1 MNFSPDP
8 FSEGLSFEDHLPCE
22 IESRLELPS
31 LAERVRLNDRN
42 FSLLKSHALEDY
54 QRRDIDYE
62 LEGIASE
69 IERIDQK
76 MNLMTEL
83 LCDLLSAEAQIPV
96 PRALAI
102 SMAGLQLRPAAG
114 EVYDEGDWVILN
126 LFLIQGVPRPLQL
139 LARVVPM
146 QGNALAAAETA
157 ASPLTFSF
165 VDLSDG
171 VSSLLGRL
179 VFRHH
184 RREVALKRAQSGA
197 ADVAS

>member
-1 MNFSPDP
+1 MNFSLDP

-22 IESRLELPS
+22 IESRAEPPS
-31 LAERVRLNDRN
+31 LAERVRLNERN
-42 FSLLKSHALEDY
+42 VSLLKTHALEDY

-69 IERIDQK
+69 IGRIDQK
-76 MNLMTEL
+76 MNLTTEL
-83 LCDLLSAEAQIPV
+83 LCDLLSAEARIPA

-102 SMAGLQLRPAAG
+102 SMAGLQLRPLSG
-114 EVYDEGDWVILN
+114 EAYREGDWVILN
-126 LFLIQGVPRPLQL
+126 LFLIQGVPRPLKL
-139 LARVVPM
+139 LATVVPM
-146 QGNALAAAETA
+146 QGNAMAAPETA
-157 ASPLTFSF
+157 ALPLTFSF

-184 RREVALKRAQSGA
+184 RREVALKRAQSGE

>member
-8 FSEGLSFEDHLPCE
+8 FSEGLSFEDHLPCA
-22 IESRLELPS
+22 IESRVEPPS

-42 FSLLKSHALEDY
+42 FSLLKTHALEDY

-83 LCDLLSAEAQIPV
+83 LCDLLSAEAQIPA

-114 EVYDEGDWVILN
+114 ETYREGDWVILN
-126 LFLIQGVPRPLQL
+126 LFLIQGVPRPLKL

-146 QGNALAAAETA
+146 QGNALAAPESAT
-157 ASPLTFSF
+157 SPLTFSF

-171 VSSLLGRL
+171 VASLLGRL

-184 RREVALKRAQSGA
+184 RREVALKRAQSGE

>member
-22 IESRLELPS
+22 IESRVELPS

-42 FSLLKSHALEDY
+42 FSLLKTHALEDY

-76 MNLMTEL
+76 MNLITEL
-83 LCDLLSAEAQIPV
+83 LCDLLSAEAQIPT
-96 PRALAI
+96 PRPLAI
-102 SMAGLQLRPAAG
+102 SMAGLQLRPATG
-114 EVYDEGDWVILN
+114 EVYHEGDWVILN
-126 LFLIQGVPRPLQL
+126 LFLIQGVPRPLKL
-139 LARVVPM
+139 VATVVPTHDK
-146 QGNALAAAETA
+146 ALAAPESSTQ
-157 ASPLTFSF
+157 PLTFSF

-171 VSSLLGRL
+171 ASSLLGRL

-184 RREVALKRAQSGA
+184 RREVALKRAQSGE
-197 ADVAS
+197 ADVAP

>member
-8 FSEGLSFEDHLPCE
+8 FSEGLSFEDHLPCA
-22 IESRLELPS
+22 IESRVEPPS

-42 FSLLKSHALEDY
+42 FSLLKTHALEDY

-126 LFLIQGVPRPLQL
+126 LFLIQGVPRPLKL

-146 QGNALAAAETA
+146 QGNALAAPESAT
-157 ASPLTFSF
+157 SPLTFSF

>member
-1 MNFSPDP
+1 MNFSLDP

-22 IESRLELPS
+22 IESRAEPPS
-31 LAERVRLNDRN
+31 LAERVRLNERN
-42 FSLLKSHALEDY
+42 VSLLKTHALEDY

-69 IERIDQK
+69 IGRIDQK

-83 LCDLLSAEAQIPV
+83 LCDLLSAEARIPT

-102 SMAGLQLRPAAG
+102 SMAGLQLRPLSG
-114 EVYDEGDWVILN
+114 EAYREGDWVILN
-126 LFLIQGVPRPLQL
+126 LFLIQGVPRPLKL
-139 LARVVPM
+139 LATVVPM
-146 QGNALAAAETA
+146 QGNAMAAPETA
-157 ASPLTFSF
+157 ALPLTFSF

-184 RREVALKRAQSGA
+184 RREVALKRAQSGE

>member
-1 MNFSPDP
+1 MNFSLDP

-22 IESRLELPS
+22 IESRAEPPS
-31 LAERVRLNDRN
+31 LAERVRLNERN
-42 FSLLKSHALEDY
+42 VSLLKTHALEDY

-69 IERIDQK
+69 IGRIDQK

-83 LCDLLSAEAQIPV
+83 LCDLLSAEARIPT

-114 EVYDEGDWVILN
+114 ETYREGDWVILN
-126 LFLIQGVPRPLQL
+126 LFLIQGVPRPLKL
-139 LARVVPM
+139 LATVVPM
-146 QGNALAAAETA
+146 QGNAMAAPETA
-157 ASPLTFSF
+157 ALPLTFSF

-184 RREVALKRAQSGA
+184 RREVALKRAQSGE

>member
-1 MNFSPDP
+1 MNFSLDP

-22 IESRLELPS
+22 IESRAEPPS
-31 LAERVRLNDRN
+31 LAERVRLNERN
-42 FSLLKSHALEDY
+42 VLLLKTYALEDY

-69 IERIDQK
+69 IGRIDQK

-83 LCDLLSAEAQIPV
+83 LCDLLSAEARIPA
-96 PRALAI
+96 PRTLAI
-102 SMAGLQLRPAAG
+102 SMAGLQLRPLSG
-114 EVYDEGDWVILN
+114 EAYREGDWVILN
-126 LFLIQGVPRPLQL
+126 LFLIQGVPRPLKL
-139 LARVVPM
+139 LATVVPM
-146 QGNALAAAETA
+146 QGNAMAAPETA
-157 ASPLTFSF
+157 ALPLTFSF

-184 RREVALKRAQSGA
+184 RREVALKRAQSGEA
-197 ADVAS
+197 GVAS

>member
-8 FSEGLSFEDHLPCE
+8 FAEGLSFEDHLPCA
-22 IESRLELPS
+22 IESRVEPPS
-31 LAERVRLNDRN
+31 LAERVRLNERN
-42 FSLLKSHALEDY
+42 VSLLKTHALEDY

-69 IERIDQK
+69 IGRIDQK

-83 LCDLLSAEAQIPV
+83 LCDLLSAEARIPT

-102 SMAGLQLRPAAG
+102 SMAGLQLRPLSG
-114 EVYDEGDWVILN
+114 EAYREGDWVILN
-126 LFLIQGVPRPLQL
+126 LFLIQGVPRPLKL

-146 QGNALAAAETA
+146 QGNALAAPESAT
-157 ASPLTFSF
+157 SPLTFSF

-171 VSSLLGRL
+171 VASLLGRL

-184 RREVALKRAQSGA
+184 RREVALKRAQSGE

>member
-8 FSEGLSFEDHLPCE
+8 FSEGLSFEDHLPCA
-22 IESRLELPS
+22 IESRVEPPS

-42 FSLLKSHALEDY
+42 FSLLKTHALEDY

-83 LCDLLSAEAQIPV
+83 LCDLLSAEAQIPA

-114 EVYDEGDWVILN
+114 ETYDEGDWVILN
-126 LFLIQGVPRPLQL
+126 LFLIQGVPRPLKL

-146 QGNALAAAETA
+146 QGNALAAPESAT
-157 ASPLTFSF
+157 SPLTFSF

-184 RREVALKRAQSGA
+184 RREVALKRAQSGE

>member
-8 FSEGLSFEDHLPCE
+8 FSEGLSFEDHLPCA
-22 IESRLELPS
+22 IESRVEPPS

-42 FSLLKSHALEDY
+42 FSLLKTHALEDY

-83 LCDLLSAEAQIPV
+83 LCDLLSAEAQIPA

-114 EVYDEGDWVILN
+114 ETYRRGRLGHPKSVFN
-126 LFLIQGVPRPLQL
+126 PR
-139 LARVVPM
+139 R
-146 QGNALAAAETA
+146 AAAFEIVGKGCADAGQCT
-157 ASPLTFSF
+157 
-165 VDLSDG
+165 G
-171 VSSLLGRL
+171 
-179 VFRHH
+179 
-184 RREVALKRAQSGA
+184 GA
-197 ADVAS
+197 

>member
-1 MNFSPDP
+1 MNFSLDP

-22 IESRLELPS
+22 IEPRAEPPS
-31 LAERVRLNDRN
+31 LAERVRLNERN
-42 FSLLKSHALEDY
+42 VSLLKTHALEDY

-69 IERIDQK
+69 IGRIDQK

-83 LCDLLSAEAQIPV
+83 LCDLLSAEARIPA

-102 SMAGLQLRPAAG
+102 SMAGLQLRPLSG
-114 EVYDEGDWVILN
+114 EAYREGDWVILN
-126 LFLIQGVPRPLQL
+126 LFLIQGVPRPLKL
-139 LARVVPM
+139 LATVVPM
-146 QGNALAAAETA
+146 QGNAMAAPETA
-157 ASPLTFSF
+157 ALPLTFSF

>member
-22 IESRLELPS
+22 IESRPELPS

-54 QRRDIDYE
+54 QRRDIEYE

-83 LCDLLSAEAQIPV
+83 LCDLLAAEAQIPA

-126 LFLIQGVPRPLQL
+126 LFLIQGVPRPLKL

-146 QGNALAAAETA
+146 QDNALAAPESPT
-157 ASPLTFSF
+157 SPLTFSF

>member
-22 IESRLELPS
+22 IESRMGLPS

-42 FSLLKSHALEDY
+42 FSLLKTHALEDY

-76 MNLMTEL
+76 MNLITEL
-83 LCDLLSAEAQIPV
+83 LCDLLSAEAQMPT
-96 PRALAI
+96 PRPLAI
-102 SMAGLQLRPAAG
+102 SMAGLQLRPAPG
-114 EVYDEGDWVILN
+114 EVYHEGDWVILN
-126 LFLIQGVPRPLQL
+126 LFLIQGVPRPLKL
-139 LARVVPM
+139 LATVVPT
-146 QGNALAAAETA
+146 QDNALAAPE
-157 ASPLTFSF
+157 SSPRPLTFSF
-165 VDLSDG
+165 GDLSDG

-184 RREVALKRAQSGA
+184 RREVALKRAQSGG
-197 ADVAS
+197 ADVAP

>member
-8 FSEGLSFEDHLPCE
+8 FSEGLSFEDHLPCA
-22 IESRLELPS
+22 IESRVEPPS

-42 FSLLKSHALEDY
+42 FSLLKTHALEDY

-126 LFLIQGVPRPLQL
+126 LFLIQGVPRPLKL

-146 QGNALAAAETA
+146 QDNALAAPESPT
-157 ASPLTFSF
+157 SPLTFSF

>member
-8 FSEGLSFEDHLPCE
+8 FSEGLSFEDQLPCA
-22 IESRLELPS
+22 IEPRVEPPS

-42 FSLLKSHALEDY
+42 FSLLKTHALEDY

-76 MNLMTEL
+76 MNLITEL
-83 LCDLLSAEAQIPV
+83 LCDLLSAEAQIPA
-96 PRALAI
+96 PRVLAI
-102 SMAGLQLRPAAG
+102 SMAGLQLLPAPGDA
-114 EVYDEGDWVILN
+114 YHKGDWVILN
-126 LFLIQGVPRPLQL
+126 LFLIQGVPRPLKF
-139 LARVVPM
+139 LATVVPTS
-146 QGNALAAAETA
+146 AAANLSGDA
-157 ASPLTFSF
+157 GGGLTFSF

-171 VSSLLGRL
+171 VSSMLGRL

-184 RREVALKRAQSGA
+184 RREVALTRAQSGA
-197 ADVAS
+197 VEGAS

>member
-1 MNFSPDP
+1 V
-8 FSEGLSFEDHLPCE
+8 
-22 IESRLELPS
+22 
-31 LAERVRLNDRN
+31 AERVRLNDRN
-42 FSLLKSHALEDY
+42 FSLLKTHALEDY

-83 LCDLLSAEAQIPV
+83 LCDLLSAEAQIPA

-126 LFLIQGVPRPLQL
+126 LFLIQGVPRPLKL

-146 QGNALAAAETA
+146 QGNALAAPESAT
-157 ASPLTFSF
+157 SPLTFSF

-171 VSSLLGRL
+171 VASLLGRL

>member
-22 IESRLELPS
+22 IESRVEPPS

-42 FSLLKSHALEDY
+42 FSLLKTHALEDY

-83 LCDLLSAEAQIPV
+83 LCDLLSAEARIPA

-114 EVYDEGDWVILN
+114 EVYHEGDWVILN
-126 LFLIQGVPRPLQL
+126 LFLIQGVPRPLKL

-146 QGNALAAAETA
+146 QGNALAAPESAT
-157 ASPLTFSF
+157 SPLTFSF

-184 RREVALKRAQSGA
+184 RREVALKRAQSGE

>member
-1 MNFSPDP
+1 MNFSLDP

-22 IESRLELPS
+22 IESRAEPPS
-31 LAERVRLNDRN
+31 LAERVRLNERN
-42 FSLLKSHALEDY
+42 VSLLKTHALEDY

-69 IERIDQK
+69 IGRIDQK

-83 LCDLLSAEAQIPV
+83 LCDLLSAEARIPA
-96 PRALAI
+96 PRTLAI
-102 SMAGLQLRPAAG
+102 SMAGLQLRPLSG
-114 EVYDEGDWVILN
+114 EAYREGDWVILN
-126 LFLIQGVPRPLQL
+126 LFLIQGVPRPLKL
-139 LARVVPM
+139 LATVVPM
-146 QGNALAAAETA
+146 QGNAMAAPETEA
-157 ASPLTFSF
+157 LPLTFSF

-184 RREVALKRAQSGA
+184 RREVALKRAQSGEA
-197 ADVAS
+197 GVAS

>member
-8 FSEGLSFEDHLPCE
+8 FSEGLSFEDQLPCA
-22 IESRLELPS
+22 IESRVEPPS

-42 FSLLKSHALEDY
+42 FSLLKTHALEDY

-83 LCDLLSAEAQIPV
+83 LCDLLSAEAQIPA

-126 LFLIQGVPRPLQL
+126 LFLIQGVPRPLKL

-146 QGNALAAAETA
+146 QDNALAAPESVT
-157 ASPLTFSF
+157 SPLTFSF

-197 ADVAS
+197 ADVAP